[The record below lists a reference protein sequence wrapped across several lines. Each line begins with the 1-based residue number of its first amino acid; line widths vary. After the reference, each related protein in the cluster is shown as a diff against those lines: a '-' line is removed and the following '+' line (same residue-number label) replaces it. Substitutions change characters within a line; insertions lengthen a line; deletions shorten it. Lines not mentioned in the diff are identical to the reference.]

1 MNTKQVFSTLVFLI
15 LTVFSYTTVQS
26 QAKVENDFTVVFT
39 DDSGAEY
46 EANRARKTISA
57 SGMIV
62 ISASFSLPDDH
73 YLVPDKGTWPTL
85 IEVQLLT
92 SNDKRE
98 LVFMSDEKVDIP
110 SNGKFNV
117 SLHLNGSGN
126 ALPWG
131 WYTPNEEE
139 E

>member
-1 MNTKQVFSTLVFLI
+1 MNTRQVFSILVFII
-15 LTVFSYTTVQS
+15 LTSFSYSVQA
-26 QAKVENDFTVVFT
+26 QAEVENDFLVVFT
-39 DDSGAEY
+39 DENGVEY
-46 EANRARKTISA
+46 EAIRARKTISA

-62 ISASFSLPDDH
+62 ISASFSLPIDH

-92 SNDKRE
+92 SNDEGE

-131 WYTPNEEE
+131 WYTPNDEEE
-139 E
+139 